1 MRRSIHWMAI
11 RTRVI
16 GPILCAMTLGGH
28 ITAVAGVPEAGRQAG
43 IVLPSDAEVRE
54 ILRDR
59 VVTLAGEDAG
69 IGIVVGVIGPQGR
82 RVISYGRLDRNDPRA
97 LDGDT
102 VFEIGSMGKVFT
114 ALLLAD
120 MVRRDEVALS
130 DPVAKH
136 LPAGIRVPER
146 NGRSITLLDLATH
159 TSGLPFMPDELPVYD
174 DKAAARYGAT
184 QLYQF
189 LARYQLTRDPGADWD
204 YSNVGYWLLGQA
216 LASRSGMDYADLLR
230 TRVTGPLKLEET
242 ALTLSPRLKAHLA
255 VGHNAILGP
264 APSVSSVS
272 VYAAMQAGGVGCV
285 SSVHDLLTFLAVAM
299 SDKPSPLAQSMALML
314 STRRPMGEDEQALG
328 WGVLGKGDDRLIMHD
343 GATWGYNGY
352 MAWDPKRRV
361 GVVVLSNQLA
371 SIGDIGRHLLQPSAP
386 LERPTVTR
394 HTETT
399 LEAARLDACAGTY
412 DADEEGIF
420 SIVREHDFLTLQL
433 PIAWGL
439 PKFRLRPESRSDFFV
454 AELPIRVTCQS
465 DGDARATGVLVY
477 PPRGQ
482 RGVQAR
488 RVGNDRQSPAA
499 TNPPQ

>member
-1 MRRSIHWMAI
+1 MAI
-11 RTRVI
+11 PTRVI
-16 GPILCAMTLGGH
+16 GAILCAMTLGGH
-28 ITAVAGVPEAGRQAG
+28 ITAVAGVPEASKPAG
-43 IVLPSDAEVRE
+43 IALLSETEIRE

-59 VVTLAGEDAG
+59 VVALGGEGAG
-69 IGIVVGVIGPQGR
+69 IGIVVGVIGPEGR
-82 RVISYGRLDRNDPRA
+82 RVISYGRPGRSDPRV
-97 LDGDT
+97 LDGDS

-120 MVRRDEVALS
+120 MVRRGEVVLT

-136 LPAGIRVPER
+136 LPAGVRIPER
-146 NGRSITLLDLATH
+146 SGRSITLLDLATH

-174 DKAAARYGAT
+174 DQAAARYGAA

-216 LASRSGMDYADLLR
+216 LASRSGMDFATLLR
-230 TRVTGPLKLEET
+230 TRVTGPLKLKET

-255 VGHNAILGP
+255 VGHNAVLEP

-272 VYAAMQAGGVGCV
+272 VYAAMQAAGVGCV

-299 SDKPSPLAQSMALML
+299 SDKPSPLAESIALML
-314 STRRPMGEDEQALG
+314 STRRPMGEGEQALG
-328 WGVLGKGDDRLIMHD
+328 WVVLGKGDDRLFMHD

-371 SIGDIGRHLLQPSAP
+371 GIGDIGRHVLQPGAP

-394 HTETT
+394 HTEMT
-399 LEAARLDACAGTY
+399 LESARLDACAGTY
-412 DADEEGIF
+412 EADEEGIF

-433 PIAWGL
+433 PVAWGL

-465 DGDARATGVLVY
+465 DGDARAASVLVY

-482 RGVQAR
+482 HGIQAR
-488 RVGNDRQSPAA
+488 RVDQPFIPAS
-499 TNPPQ
+499 